1 MATRRYIA
9 DLRPGDSIEDEVFVV
24 SKKEL
29 RQSQSGSKFISLV
42 VSDKSAKISAKIWQA
57 TDSMYKTIP
66 QAGYL
71 RLKARIDEYRGEPQM
86 IIEGIRPVDPTSV
99 NLADLLPC
107 TSKDVEAMWKR
118 TLEILRKIKNKD
130 LLILL
135 KQFITDPEFVAAYKR
150 APAAVTFHHA
160 YIGGLMEHTLSLL
173 ETAAAILPLY
183 PQVNADLVLAG
194 LFLHDIGK
202 IKELSANAVFEYTD
216 EGQLVGHIVQ
226 ATIWIE
232 QKAAEAEKECGG
244 RFPTDLKCVLQHI
257 VLAHH
262 GEYEFGSPKLPA
274 MAEAAMVH
282 YIDVMDAKVQA
293 FCAAV
298 DGCHDDESRWTDW
311 VRSLNTRVYRF
322 DGAEGP
328 AGAARQLPPL
338 TLGQ

>member
-1 MATRRYIA
+1 
-9 DLRPGDSIEDEVFVV
+9 LRPGDSIEDEVFVV
-24 SKKEL
+24 SKKDL
-29 RQSQSGSKFISLV
+29 RQRQSGSKFISLV